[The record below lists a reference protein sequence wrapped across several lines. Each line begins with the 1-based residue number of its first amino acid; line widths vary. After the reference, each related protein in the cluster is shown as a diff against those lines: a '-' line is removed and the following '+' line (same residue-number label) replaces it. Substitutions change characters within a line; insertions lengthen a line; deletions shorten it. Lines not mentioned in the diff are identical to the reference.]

1 MSMIPLPSTEQLR
14 RLSAFDGDSIAAWR
28 LQSEILHSLY
38 GEVSSALVLRSAES
52 AARLVALSC
61 STGEV
66 HIDASDA
73 FDLGSSALALTD
85 DSTAALL
92 ATAEPMR
99 MHLPVEAPHCVL
111 QQLLAADLAIAL
123 PIHAAGRS
131 DHLLL
136 LGCAP
141 AHPLAQA
148 ELDLLG
154 LLANCLGSFLGGALD
169 RRQLAEQSR
178 KAWVEIADLADVQ
191 RLLLPDNPQI
201 RGLSHAIHYQP
212 SAVAGGDYYDLMSLS
227 HRIDDYPSDMPDVVG
242 LLLADVSGHGAGAAM
257 EAVQFDAILR
267 TYKGSDGEGPA
278 GALTYANRH
287 FFSRKTRPH
296 FLTALGLLHLPHEGR
311 MRLCNAGHL
320 PPLRRREG
328 RLERLDEGRDIPIGI
343 LKEHAYDNHLYDARS
358 GDVLVVYTDG
368 VTEARNA
375 QGEEFGIE
383 RLESILARSELDT
396 PQALL
401 RSMLAEL
408 HAHQGG
414 EIGVDDQ
421 TLIVLRLG

>member
-1 MSMIPLPSTEQLR
+1 MIPLPSTEQLR
-14 RLSAFDGDSIAAWR
+14 RLSAFDGDSMAAWR
-28 LQSEILHSLY
+28 LQSEILHALY
-38 GEVSSALVLRSAES
+38 GEVSSALVLRPAES
-52 AARLVALSC
+52 AARLVALSGAG
-61 STGEV
+61 GETQ
-66 HIDASDA
+66 IDASDA

-92 ATAEPMR
+92 ATAAPMR
-99 MHLPVEAPHCVL
+99 MNLPIEAPHSVL
-111 QQLLAADLAIAL
+111 RQLLAADLAIAL

-131 DHLLL
+131 AHLLV

-141 AHPLAQA
+141 THALAQA
-148 ELDLLG
+148 HPDLLG

-178 KAWVEIADLADVQ
+178 RAWVEIADLADVQ

-227 HRIDDYPSDMPDVVG
+227 HRIDDYPADMPDVVG

-267 TYKGSDGEGPA
+267 TYKGSEGEGPA

-296 FLTALGLLHLPHEGR
+296 FLTALGLLYLPHEGR

-320 PPLRRREG
+320 PPLRRRHG
-328 RLERLDEGRDIPIGI
+328 GLERLDQGRDIPIGI
-343 LKEHAYDNHLYDARS
+343 LKEHAYDNHLYDARP
-358 GDVLVVYTDG
+358 GDLLVLYTDG

-375 QGEEFGIE
+375 QGKEFGIE
-383 RLESILARSELDT
+383 RLESILARNELDT
-396 PQALL
+396 PQDLL
-401 RSMLAEL
+401 SCMLSEL

-414 EIGVDDQ
+414 AIGVDDQ
-421 TLIVLRLG
+421 TLILLRLG